1 MASINLSGP
10 VSVCVDRPLLSV
22 DRPFTYELPVEL
34 RAGVGSLVSVLF
46 HGKAVKGWVLG
57 PTDDLPRQILP
68 VRKVRGP
75 VRFFDERMLDLL
87 RWVSERYVAPLA
99 SVIARSH
106 PPRVAS
112 EESVGRGGDAE
123 GVAGSARGPA
133 ALRSAGHAPPSP
145 RSAKAAGPTAGS
157 PVIGTYKGGEE
168 LAAALAGASRAVFL
182 SPGPAGA
189 EGV

>member
-87 RWVSERYVAPLA
+87 RWVSDRYVAPLA

-106 PPRVAS
+106 PPRVVS
-112 EESVGRGGDAE
+112 EE
-123 GVAGSARGPA
+123 AGFG
-133 ALRSAGHAPPSP
+133 AG
-145 RSAKAAGPTAGS
+145 
-157 PVIGTYKGGEE
+157 GGEPP
-168 LAAALAGASRAVFL
+168 GGGRPSSASVA
-182 SPGPAGA
+182 SPPIPPPPP
-189 EGV
+189 